1 MFIYYILSA
10 LVLVLTFHSQAHAG
24 KIIGGHKAVAHSRPY
39 MALVECY
46 GANGKKNH
54 CGGFLVSEEFVMT
67 AAHCKAESYKVCVGM
82 DYYSDKDK
90 LCLPVKHD
98 FPHGKYNKTTFTND
112 VMLLKL
118 STRVIFNKN
127 VKPIRLAD
135 MNDPVPKT
143 CLVSG
148 WGATSNDNNNNWM
161 SDKLMEVNVTL
172 IDNDLCDE
180 KIVYCSAG
188 EKRPGQGDSGGPLV
202 CEDGKAYGVIS
213 AKAHGLQL
221 YKYTKIPDKMEW
233 IDELMKLN

>member
-10 LVLVLTFHSQAHAG
+10 LVLVLTFNSQAHAG

-39 MALVECY
+39 MVFVESY
-46 GANGKKNH
+46 DANGEKDH

-82 DYYSDKDK
+82 DDYSDKDK
-90 LCLPVKHD
+90 LCLSVKHD
-98 FPHGKYNKTTFTND
+98 FPHGKYNKTTLTND

-135 MNDPVPKT
+135 MYDPVPKT

-148 WGATSNDNNNNWM
+148 WGVTSNDNNWM
-161 SDKLMEVNVTL
+161 SYKLMEVNVML
-172 IDNDLCDE
+172 VDNDLCDE
-180 KIVYCSAG
+180 EIVYCSAG
-188 EKRPGQGDSGGPLV
+188 EKGPGEGDSGGPLV

-213 AKAHGLQL
+213 AKANGLQL
-221 YKYTKIPDKMEW
+221 YKYTKIPDRMEW